1 MVVDTHSDKLKG
13 RMPKFALPRNSQGD
27 GRSESER
34 GARSSLSHIVDPVGP
49 DHVGLRSD
57 FGMPSSP
64 EGLKY
69 VTKMPKI
76 TAELV
81 GMGYSEEQVKKVL
94 G

>member
-13 RMPKFALPRNSQGD
+13 LMPKFALPRNAQGD

-34 GARSSLSHIVDPVGP
+34 GARSSLGHIVGPVWP
-49 DHVGLRSD
+49 DHVSLRSD

-64 EGLKY
+64 EGLKD

-81 GMGYSEEQVKKVL
+81 GKVYSEEEVTEVP